1 MPDAILDLWS
11 SGGFVMPPLLIA
23 SLALWYAIGYR
34 AVLLRVAVVDEAR
47 ALLVALSPRQR
58 AIRNVVDEVIAPLR
72 GELSSLSRLI
82 IAMVSLAPLVGLLGT
97 VTGMIETFAS
107 LGDQTLFARTGG
119 IAGGIAQALVST
131 QMGLAVAIPG
141 LLAGRLLS
149 RKQGWLEDAL
159 DELVA
164 STLAGDV
171 IEEPSPALEAA

>member
-1 MPDAILDLWS
+1 VPEAVLELWH
-11 SGGFVMPPLLIA
+11 SGGFVMPPLVLA

-34 AVLLRVAVVDEAR
+34 AVLLRGPVVQVAR
-47 ALLVALSPRQR
+47 ARLEAIPPVLR
-58 AIRNVVDEVIAPLR
+58 ARKNVVDEVVSPLR
-72 GELSSLSRLI
+72 QELSAFSRLVVS
-82 IAMVSLAPLVGLLGT
+82 MVGLAPLVGLLGT

-107 LGDQTLFARTGG
+107 LGDQTLFARSGG

-149 RKQGWLEDAL
+149 RKQGRLEDAL

-164 STLAGDV
+164 HTLAESV
-171 IEEPSPALEAA
+171 PASCREEAA